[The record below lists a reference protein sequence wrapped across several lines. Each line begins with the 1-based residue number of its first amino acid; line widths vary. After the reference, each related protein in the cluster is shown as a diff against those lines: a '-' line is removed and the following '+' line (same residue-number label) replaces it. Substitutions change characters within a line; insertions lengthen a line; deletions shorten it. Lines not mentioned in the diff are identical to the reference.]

1 MTMLNPVMSFQIEI
15 MNSPSIEDKSDLV
28 KIYTDAPQRILE
40 SMTPE
45 QLVDHLLSTKGYT
58 LYAARYNGRLLGAA
72 VLHPWTKG
80 LRMRYLVV
88 RKVSRRKGVAIELL
102 NHIRAQADQP
112 IYIEMPQNTA
122 TDLLF
127 DRAGFTKLN
136 AEEGRAFWRLDI

>member
-1 MTMLNPVMSFQIEI
+1 MTMPSPVMSFQVEVID
-15 MNSPSIEDKSDLV
+15 SPSAEDRSDLI
-28 KIYTDAPQRILE
+28 KIYNDAPQRILDTL
-40 SMTPE
+40 TPE
-45 QLVDHLLSTKGYT
+45 QLVDHLLSARGYT

-102 NHIRAQADQP
+102 NHVRALADMP
-112 IYIEMPQNTA
+112 IYIDMPQNTA

-127 DRAGFTKLN
+127 DKAGFTKLN
-136 AEEGRAFWRLDI
+136 AEEGRAFWRLDV

>member
-1 MTMLNPVMSFQIEI
+1 MTMLNPVMSFQIET
-15 MNSPSIEDKSDLV
+15 MTSPSVEDKSDLV

-40 SMTPE
+40 TMTAE
-45 QLVDHLLSTKGYT
+45 QLVDHLLSAQGYT

-102 NHIRAQADQP
+102 NHIRDQVHQP
-112 IYIEMPQNTA
+112 VYVDMPQNTA

-127 DRAGFTKLN
+127 DKAGFTKLN
-136 AEEGRAFWRLDI
+136 AGEGRAFWRLDV